1 MTKNEISK
9 FSVNELPTWEEIL
22 RWYKEYHTK
31 GDNTFNPSKDTA
43 IHRYW
48 KIPEKKVMFA
58 LICNQFNKMIA
69 EDGYMSGLLD
79 IINNSDIGITCLH
92 SVSFCLTLR
101 EISEFMSR
109 PSEERFNIYNI
120 IKPDGTVDPFV
131 SDHPHL
137 CVNDITATSSESLTI
152 ISVLAGDGHEWKIQ
166 SILRP
171 HTDPTYNDTTS
182 LYDAVIEYMM
192 TPFKEYFGGEAIG
205 FKENGEL
212 VMKHKSVPKYHLGYD
227 PAR

>member
-22 RWYKEYHTK
+22 RWYKEYHIK
-31 GDNTFNPSKDTA
+31 GDNTFDPSKDRA

-48 KIPEKKVMFA
+48 KIPEKRVMFA

-69 EDGYMSGLLD
+69 EDGYMSGLSD

-92 SVSFCLTLR
+92 SVSFCLTLA
-101 EISEFMSR
+101 EIPELMSR
-109 PSEERFNIYNI
+109 PSEKRFNIYNI
-120 IKPDGTVDPFV
+120 TKPGSTIDPFA
-131 SDHPHL
+131 SGHPHL
-137 CVNDITATSSESLTI
+137 CVNDITVVPSDPLMVTP
-152 ISVLAGDGHEWKIQ
+152 VLVGDGDEYNMQ

-171 HTDPTYNDTTS
+171 HPDSTCEELQYNTI
-182 LYDAVIEYMM
+182 IEYMM

-212 VMKHKSVPKYHLGYD
+212 IMRHKTVPKYHLGYD
-227 PAR
+227 PAK